1 MRSRRSIPVSV
12 TFRKDSK
19 HLSCFESF
27 CLYIFTMKTC
37 NTCHQPKDESEFD
50 FRSKKDK
57 IRRTKCKSCCRDYT
71 RTHYENNKSD
81 YIQRAKIFSKKQFST
96 NRMNLW
102 EWFQG
107 KSCVDCGNTDRRVFE
122 FDHKYD
128 KSDCVSNLLQR
139 CSWSTILKEIQKCDI
154 RCANCHRI
162 KTGNQLGWFKFKIDI
177 DI

>member
-1 MRSRRSIPVSV
+1 
-12 TFRKDSK
+12 
-19 HLSCFESF
+19 
-27 CLYIFTMKTC
+27 MKTC

-128 KSDCVSNLLQR
+128 K
-139 CSWSTILKEIQKCDI
+139 K
-154 RCANCHRI
+154 
-162 KTGNQLGWFKFKIDI
+162 
-177 DI
+177 